1 VGHKIFIL
9 PNLQTIFIK
18 AFLCKEGIFISFL
31 LVIGIFSYAQ
41 KSHYDSIKKVLQ
53 EDRLEYEQDKKN
65 ADRIKQEA
73 DSMLNKELGHI
84 ERITPAEDT
93 AAIKKKMR
101 AIAALELQKRAR
113 RGTEKLL
120 FIRGYVRS
128 TGYSSNMVI

>member
-1 VGHKIFIL
+1 M
-9 PNLQTIFIK
+9 QR
-18 AFLCKEGIFISFL
+18 GIFISFL

-53 EDRLEYEQDKKN
+53 EDSLEYEQDKKN

-101 AIAALELQKRAR
+101 AIAALELQKRVDEER
-113 RGTEKLL
+113 KNYYL
-120 FIRGYVRS
+120 FVGMFAVL
-128 TGYSSNMVI
+128 VIAVIWLFKRKQFAEADKKKP

>member
-1 VGHKIFIL
+1 M
-9 PNLQTIFIK
+9 QR
-18 AFLCKEGIFISFL
+18 GIFISFL

-53 EDRLEYEQDKKN
+53 EDSLEYEQDKKN

-101 AIAALELQKRAR
+101 SIAALELQKRVDEER
-113 RGTEKLL
+113 RNYYL
-120 FIRGYVRS
+120 FVGMFAVL
-128 TGYSSNMVI
+128 VIAVIWLFKRKQFAEADKKKP

>member
-1 VGHKIFIL
+1 M
-9 PNLQTIFIK
+9 QR
-18 AFLCKEGIFISFL
+18 GIFISFL

-41 KSHYDSIKKVLQ
+41 KSHYDSIKKVLEQ
-53 EDRLEYEQDKKN
+53 DSLEYEQDKKN

-101 AIAALELQKRAR
+101 SIAALELQKRVDEER
-113 RGTEKLL
+113 RNYYL
-120 FIRGYVRS
+120 FVGMFAVL
-128 TGYSSNMVI
+128 VIAVIWLFKRKQFAEADKKKP

>member
-1 VGHKIFIL
+1 M
-9 PNLQTIFIK
+9 QR
-18 AFLCKEGIFISFL
+18 GIFISFL

-53 EDRLEYEQDKKN
+53 EDSLEYEQDKKN

-73 DSMLNKELGHI
+73 DSMLNKGLGHI

-101 AIAALELQKRAR
+101 AIAALELQKRVDEER
-113 RGTEKLL
+113 RNYYL
-120 FIRGYVRS
+120 FVGMFAVL
-128 TGYSSNMVI
+128 VIAVIWLFKRKQFAEADKKKP